1 VTEHQAVETS
11 AAPITVQSL
20 TRDLEALGLRSGDV
34 VLVHSSLS
42 SLGWV
47 CGGAVAVVEA
57 LLAVLEPGGTL
68 VVPTQTGDHTDPAD
82 WQHPPVPASW
92 WETIRSTMPAYR
104 PELTPSRA
112 MGTIAELVR
121 TWPGALRSNHPHVSF
136 AALGPAAAEITA
148 DHDLP
153 NGLGDGSPLG
163 RLYRADAQVLLLGV
177 GYDRCTSLHLAE
189 HRSGVRKGVR
199 QSGPVLVD
207 GRRQWASWDDIDLD
221 ETDFPAMGA
230 ALDRTGSV
238 HLGQVGNAV
247 ARLLRQRVAVDF
259 ATQWLTEQAAA
270 DEQRQPGQER
280 GSKPAT

>member
-1 VTEHQAVETS
+1 M
-11 AAPITVQSL
+11 
-20 TRDLEALGLRSGDV
+20 TRDLEALGLRAGDV

-57 LLAVLEPGGTL
+57 LLAVVEAGGTL
-68 VVPTQTGDHTDPAD
+68 VVPTQTGDLTDPAD
-82 WQHPPVPASW
+82 WQHPPVPESW

-136 AALGPAAAEITA
+136 AALGPAAADITA

-153 NGLGDGSPLG
+153 NGLGDSSPLG

-189 HRSGVRKGVR
+189 HRSGVREHVR

-221 ETDFPAMGA
+221 ETDFPAVGA
-230 ALDRTGSV
+230 ALDRTGNV

-259 ATQWLTEQAAA
+259 ATQWLTEQAAP
-270 DEQRQPGQER
+270 DGKRRPGQER